1 MSVSHAH
8 PVAADQPSSWLRGV
22 NLFFVILALGLV
34 ALAVA
39 VKVWGMVALTMAA
52 LPFVPVMYIIFIWI
66 SLPKGV

>member
-8 PVAADQPSSWLRGV
+8 TAPAEQPSKLLRGV
-22 NLFFVILALGLV
+22 NLFFVVLALALV

-52 LPFVPVMYIIFIWI
+52 LPFVPVMYAVFIWI
-66 SLPKGV
+66 SLP